1 MSTKQLRE
9 LANEYV
15 SVIVKYVNGRL
26 EPFQSKMD
34 AHAAV
39 NGEFNRRIGELEE
52 RLARLEEATRIRRIA

>member
-34 AHAAV
+34 AHAEV
-39 NGEFNRRIGELEE
+39 NAEFNKRLGELED
-52 RLARLEEATRIRRIA
+52 RLARLEAATSIRRIA